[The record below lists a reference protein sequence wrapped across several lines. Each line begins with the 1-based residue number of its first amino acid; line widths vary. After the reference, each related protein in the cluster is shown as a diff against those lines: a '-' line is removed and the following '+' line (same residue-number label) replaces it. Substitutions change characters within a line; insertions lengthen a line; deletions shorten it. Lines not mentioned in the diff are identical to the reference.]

1 MKRRSAGPA
10 FAAAGGLALAA
21 QTDLL
26 RELVVALQGDETAV
40 GLGLAVWLVGIAGG
54 ALAARA
60 AVAHDPGGVTPLAPH
75 PPRTLPA
82 PHTPHTRR
90 APRAASTGLA
100 GLALATL
107 AAVVL
112 ARTGRAWLGVP
123 AGELLSLGPAL
134 ALALAVLLVP
144 GALVGWTFVA
154 LAAAAQQA
162 HRAAAGTV
170 VVGLYVLE
178 SLGAL
183 AGAVL
188 VTFVAIPLLPTV
200 RGVLAAGALALLVA
214 SVSARRGIVAGRWA
228 LPVLAALL
236 ALGALS
242 PAAGWLEQRTQTA
255 RFATL
260 APGLPLLAWRD
271 TPYQNAAIGGE
282 PAGPGAL
289 RSFYASG
296 QLAASFPDPATAE
309 QQAHLL
315 MSLAPRPRR
324 VFAAGGVE
332 TGMLRFVLRHPV
344 ERIDVAIPDRRA
356 FELTREYVAK
366 EDRDALVDSRV
377 RLLFDDPRR
386 ALARGGEPY
395 DLVLILEREPETLL
409 AARLAT
415 VEFFRAAAARLDR
428 ESGVL
433 VASLPVAS
441 VALAGETA
449 GLGASLWGALRE
461 ALPVAHASPAPQ
473 ALLVAGWNPAA
484 ATLDPGVLAARW
496 RERGIASHAF
506 DAALFPLLL
515 PPEGAAALARDL
527 ERLRGDVAPSRDDR
541 PTAFLHAFVRRQQ
554 VARSAAAP
562 LVAAAAAHPAS
573 LALLALLPTA
583 LFALSTLAR
592 RARGARHAAPGPR
605 AAPARRGPPDLRA
618 AAWHSVAATGACG
631 MAWSLVLLVSYQVR
645 AGMLYGRIGLLAA
658 LFMAGLAAGGWAVRR
673 AASGE
678 TGDAGRGLVLGAALG
693 TVFGALLAG
702 MLAALSAVPALG
714 ALGDFGQAALH
725 GLLLFVAGIATAAP
739 FPAAAGAIAAAG
751 GDAARAAAGPE
762 IADHL
767 GAALAALATAVLLVP
782 ALGLAATALLT
793 AGIQMLAL
801 VAALAAARA

>member
-1 MKRRSAGPA
+1 VTGHAAGPA

-21 QTDLL
+21 QTWLL

-40 GLGLAVWLVGIAGG
+40 GLGLAAWLVGISGG

-60 AVAHDPGGVTPLAPH
+60 AVARDGGGAAPQAPLGSKDRDPLLGGP
-75 PPRTLPA
+75 
-82 PHTPHTRR
+82 
-90 APRAASTGLA
+90 APRAARTGLA

-154 LAAAAQQA
+154 LAAAGQQA
-162 HRAAAGTV
+162 HRAAAGAT

-183 AGAVL
+183 VGAVL
-188 VTFVAIPLLPTV
+188 VTFVAIPLLPAV
-200 RGVLAAGALALLVA
+200 RGVLAAGALSLVVA
-214 SVSARRGIVAGRWA
+214 SASARRGVIAGRRV
-228 LPVLAALL
+228 LPALAALL
-236 ALGALS
+236 ALGAVT
-242 PAAGWLEQRTQTA
+242 PVGGWLEQRTQAA

-260 APGLPLLAWRD
+260 APGLPLLAFRD
-271 TPYQNAAIGGE
+271 TPYQNAAIGGDE
-282 PAGPGAL
+282 L
-289 RSFYASG
+289 RSFFASG
-296 QLAASFPDPATAE
+296 SLAASFPDPATAE

-315 MSLAPRPRR
+315 TSLAPRPRH

-332 TGMLRFVLRHPV
+332 AGLLRFILQHPV
-344 ERIDVAIPDRRA
+344 ERIDVAVPDRRA
-356 FELTREYVAK
+356 FELTREYVAP
-366 EDRDALVDSRV
+366 EDRDALADPRV
-377 RLLFDDPRR
+377 RLFFDDPRR
-386 ALARGGEPY
+386 ALTRGGEPY
-395 DLVLILEREPETLL
+395 DFVLILEREPETLL
-409 AARLAT
+409 AARLSTA
-415 VEFFRAAAARLDR
+415 EFFRAAAARLDR
-428 ESGVL
+428 TTGVL

-473 ALLVAGWNPAA
+473 ALLVAGWSPEA
-484 ATLDPGVLAARW
+484 ATLDPGALAARW
-496 RERGIASHAF
+496 RGRGIASTAF
-506 DAALFPLLL
+506 DAALFPVLL
-515 PPEGAAALARDL
+515 PPEGAASLARDL
-527 ERLRGDVAPSRDDR
+527 ERLRLTVAPSRDDR

-554 VARSAAAP
+554 VAQSAAAP
-562 LVAAAAAHPAS
+562 VVAAAAAHPAA
-573 LALLALLPTA
+573 LALLALLPAA
-583 LFALSTLAR
+583 LFALAMLAR
-592 RARGARHAAPGPR
+592 RARAA
-605 AAPARRGPPDLRA
+605 PDLRA
-618 AAWHSVAATGACG
+618 AAWHAVAATGACG

-645 AGMLYGRIGLLAA
+645 AGMLYGRIGLLSA
-658 LFMAGLAAGGWAVRR
+658 LFMAGLAAGGWAARR

-678 TGDAGRGLVLGAALG
+678 TRDAGRGLVLGAALG
-693 TVFGALLAG
+693 AAFGALLAG

-714 ALGDFGQAALH
+714 ALGDVGQAALH

-793 AGIQMLAL
+793 AGIQLLAL
-801 VAALAAARA
+801 VAAIAAVRA

>member
-1 MKRRSAGPA
+1 MPA
-10 FAAAGGLALAA
+10 N
-21 QTDLL
+21 
-26 RELVVALQGDETAV
+26 
-40 GLGLAVWLVGIAGG
+40 
-54 ALAARA
+54 RA
-60 AVAHDPGGVTPLAPH
+60 ASPH
-75 PPRTLPA
+75 WLPHASHTLPA
-82 PHTPHTRR
+82 PHTAH
-90 APRAASTGLA
+90 APRAASLGLA
-100 GLALATL
+100 GLALAML

-162 HRAAAGTV
+162 NRAAAGTV

-188 VTFVAIPLLPTV
+188 VTFVAIPLLPAV
-200 RGVLAAGALALLVA
+200 RGVLAAGALALFVA
-214 SVSARRGIVAGRWA
+214 SVSARRGVVAGRRA
-228 LPVLAALL
+228 LPALAALL

-242 PAAGWLEQRTQTA
+242 PAAGRLDERTQAA

-282 PAGPGAL
+282 PAAPGAL
-289 RSFYASG
+289 RSLYASG
-296 QLAASFPDPATAE
+296 QLAASFPDAATAE

-332 TGMLRFVLRHPV
+332 TGLLRFMLQHPV

-356 FELTREYVAK
+356 FELAREFVEQ
-366 EDRDALVDSRV
+366 EDREALVDPRV

-386 ALARGGEPY
+386 ALARSGEPY

-428 ESGVL
+428 ETGVL

-461 ALPVAHASPAPQ
+461 ALPAAHASPAPQ
-473 ALLVAGWNPAA
+473 ALLVAGWSPAA

-506 DAALFPLLL
+506 DAALFPVLL

-554 VARSAAAP
+554 VAQSAAAP
-562 LVAAAAAHPAS
+562 LVAAAAAHPAA
-573 LALLALLPTA
+573 LALLALLPAA
-583 LFALSTLAR
+583 LFALVTLVR
-592 RARGARHAAPGPR
+592 RGRRVRPAPR
-605 AAPARRGPPDLRA
+605 APPPRAPPDLRA
-618 AAWHSVAATGACG
+618 VAWHAVAATGACG

-645 AGMLYGRIGLLAA
+645 AGMLYGRIGLLSA
-658 LFMAGLAAGGWAVRR
+658 LFMAGLAAGGWGARR
-673 AASGE
+673 AASGHAGE
-678 TGDAGRGLVLGAALG
+678 AGRGLVLGAALG

-702 MLAALSAVPALG
+702 MLAALGAVPALG

-725 GLLLFVAGIATAAP
+725 ALLLFVAGIATAAP

-767 GAALAALATAVLLVP
+767 GAALAALVTAVLLVP

-801 VAALAAARA
+801 VAAIAAARA